1 MCIVKE
7 TNTKY
12 IKEKTMSI
20 RKAVRK
26 VVVNTEEEKK
36 RKFILEY
43 YTLEKEIYVEGES
56 YNTYGIEVLKQE
68 TTDFGTLRVEYRKVF
83 DIFCTEDEA
92 RSVANILADNTVTP
106 ISVRDIIEQF
116 IGTDEI
122 ECEEYEVMAV

>member
-1 MCIVKE
+1 
-7 TNTKY
+7 
-12 IKEKTMSI
+12 MSI

-43 YTLEKEIYVEGES
+43 YTLEKEVYVEGDS
-56 YNTYGIEVLKQE
+56 HNTYGIEVLKRE
-68 TTDFGTLRVEYRKVF
+68 TTDLGTLKIEYRKVF

-92 RSVANILADNTVTP
+92 KVAANILADNTVTP
-106 ISVRDIIEQF
+106 VSVRDIVEQF

-122 ECEEYEVMAV
+122 EYEEYEVMAV